1 MLETTAIDATDVETD
16 RTLLEY
22 SAMTGNMSLAKLCFR
37 RGMNMSALT
46 KDGNTAFN
54 IATKRKD
61 YQMME
66 FLHMYGVKVNSADA
80 EGRTALHVATSNNDI
95 DGICRLIEW
104 GSDINLKNHKKQTPL
119 HFAAMGGY
127 MDVAML
133 LLELS
138 AELNAKDEK
147 NFTAVA
153 HAEATDHF
161 ELMDRLVQLG
171 GKHASEVMDRS
182 HIGDKIGKLTQP
194 KFMRKSTSLTRMQKL
209 PVSLP

>member
-1 MLETTAIDATDVETD
+1 M
-16 RTLLEY
+16 
-22 SAMTGNMSLAKLCFR
+22 G
-37 RGMNMSALT
+37 
-46 KDGNTAFN
+46 
-54 IATKRKD
+54 
-61 YQMME
+61 
-66 FLHMYGVKVNSADA
+66 KVNSADA
-80 EGRTALHVATSNNDI
+80 EGRTALNVATSNNDI

-104 GSDINLKNHKKQTPL
+104 GSDINLKDHKKRTPL

-127 MDVAML
+127 MPVAML

-171 GKHASEVMDRS
+171 GKHASELEMEKS
-182 HIGDKIGKLTQP
+182 NISSKIGTLAQP
-194 KFMRKSTSLTRMQKL
+194 KFMRKSTSLTRMKKL
-209 PVSLP
+209 PVPLP